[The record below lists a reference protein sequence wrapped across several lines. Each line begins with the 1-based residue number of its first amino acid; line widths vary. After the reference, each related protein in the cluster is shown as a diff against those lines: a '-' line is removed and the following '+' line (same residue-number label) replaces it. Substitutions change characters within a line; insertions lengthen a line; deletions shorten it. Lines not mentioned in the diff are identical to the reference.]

1 LVLISKKQKNKIT
14 IMNKPVVATTSLAG
28 CFGCHMSI
36 LDIDER
42 ILDLIELVEFNK
54 SPINDIKTFTKQCDI
69 GLIEGGCCNSENV
82 HVLKE
87 FRKHCKILVSL
98 GECAIMGG
106 LPALRNGIPIRECL
120 REAYLNG
127 PSVTANIEHIIPNDE
142 ELPMILDKVYP
153 CHEIV
158 KIDYF
163 LPGCPPRADLIWQTL
178 VSLIK
183 GKEIGLPYE
192 VIKFD

>member
-1 LVLISKKQKNKIT
+1 MS
-14 IMNKPVVATTSLAG
+14 KPVVATTSLAG

-54 SPINDIKTFTKQCDI
+54 SPIDDIKIFTKQCDI
-69 GLIEGGCCNSENV
+69 GIIEGGCCNSENV
-82 HVLKE
+82 EVLKK
-87 FRKHCKILVSL
+87 FRKNCKILISL

-106 LPALRNGIPIRECL
+106 LPALRNGISVQECIE
-120 REAYLNG
+120 EAYLNG
-127 PSVTANIEHIIPNDE
+127 PTVGLNKDRILPNDD

-163 LPGCPPRADLIWQTL
+163 LPGCPPRADLIWNAL
-178 VSLIK
+178 VALLT
-183 GKEIGLPYE
+183 GNEMNLPYE
-192 VIKFD
+192 VVKFD